1 MFDNPTT
8 LRASV
13 VISVGLLLT
22 AAPTVAQQQQP
33 RAITLGEALEL
44 FTANNL
50 ELRLARAEAAEA
62 AALARQAAAYPNP
75 SVIASHEPLSDGNR
89 SYAETYL
96 NLSQR
101 FEWPRT
107 RSARQDAAARI
118 AAAAAARLSADSAR
132 LAFEVKRA
140 YTDAARAGRVEGVL
154 TRVTEVFRAGERSA
168 EARYAAGD
176 ISLYDRR
183 RIAVERARYET
194 RLAEAVLDAA
204 AARRQLALLVA
215 PTAAELQLAPADSF
229 AGFPPVIE
237 PEQALELA
245 LTRRGEVAAAEAAVG
260 SARATASVARRERI
274 PDLTAT
280 GGYKTQS
287 DGFTGAFLGLSLPLP
302 VWDRRAGAVDAAD
315 ARVVAAESRLSL
327 TRRQVENDVRRALD
341 TYESLSLRAELLG
354 ATATDE
360 AADLLDIARIA
371 YAEGEMELIDLLDAA
386 EALWEVRTAEARLR
400 ANLWTGYY
408 DVERAVGG
416 FTPGTNETE
425 NDV

>member
-1 MFDNPTT
+1 M
-8 LRASV
+8 S
-13 VISVGLLLT
+13 LLLT
-22 AAPTVAQQQQP
+22 AAPTVAQQPPP
-33 RAITLGEALEL
+33 RAITLEEALEL

-62 AALARQAAAYPNP
+62 TALAGQAAAYPNP
-75 SVIASHEPLSDGNR
+75 SVMASHEPLSDGDR
-89 SYAETYL
+89 SYSETYF

-101 FEWPRT
+101 LEWPGT
-107 RSARQDAAARI
+107 RSARQDAAGRI

-132 LAFEVKRA
+132 LAFEVKQA
-140 YTDAARAGRVEGVL
+140 YTDAARAERVERVL
-154 TRVTEVFRAGERSA
+154 TRVTEVFRTGERSA

-194 RLAEAVLDAA
+194 RLAEVVLDAA

-215 PTAAELQLAPADSF
+215 PTAEELQLAPADWVT
-229 AGFPPVIE
+229 GLPPVIVV
-237 PEQALELA
+237 EQALELA
-245 LTRRGEVAAAEAAVG
+245 LARRGEVAAAEAAVE
-260 SARATASVARRERI
+260 SERAAASVARRERI

-302 VWDRRAGAVDAAD
+302 VLDRRAGAVDAAD
-315 ARVVAAESRLSL
+315 ARAAAAESRLAL

-354 ATATDE
+354 ATAMDE
-360 AADLLDIARIA
+360 AADMLEIARIA

-386 EALWEVRTAEARLR
+386 EALWELRTAEARLR
-400 ANLWTGYY
+400 ADLWTGYY

-416 FTPGTNETE
+416 FDAGTNETE